1 MPQVRKPAAKAG
13 PKRGAKRPAPTRG
26 RVARKPAG
34 GALQRAGAQADDL
47 LTGLWDRL
55 LTGLAVGTT
64 ALGILALFALF
75 AGGYFTDMGARL
87 GALSASAAKTAGFGV
102 ARVTVKG
109 ADGLTER
116 EVMRALWSDER
127 GSVLGRSIFHVD
139 GAAARARVESLGA
152 VRAAAVVKLW
162 PDTIHVSVS
171 TRRPHALWQ
180 DETGGLHVI
189 DEDGV
194 ILRPAAPTEH
204 MNLPIVMQADDPA
217 AARDMLAALRRHPG
231 LADEV
236 AAVENVAGRRWNL
249 RFRNEFTAKLP
260 EPVPGADDLDTALAR
275 LESLGAGTGTLAAS
289 LDYIDLRDPQWAY
302 YKPKTP

>member
-1 MPQVRKPAAKAG
+1 MPQVRKPA
-13 PKRGAKRPAPTRG
+13 PKRGGSKGRKAPA
-26 RVARKPAG
+26 KPAG

-47 LTGLWDRL
+47 LTGLWDRV
-55 LTGLAVGTT
+55 LTALAVGTT
-64 ALGILALFALF
+64 ALGLLALFALF

-87 GALSASAAKTAGFGV
+87 GALSAGAAKTAGFGV

-116 EVMRALWSDER
+116 EIMRALWSDER

-139 GAAARARVESLGA
+139 GSAARARVEALGA
-152 VRAAAVVKLW
+152 VQAAAVVKLW

-171 TRRPHALWQ
+171 TRRAHALWQ

-189 DEDGV
+189 DAEGV

-204 MNLPIVMQADDPA
+204 VDLPIVMQTDDPA
-217 AARDMLAALRRHPG
+217 AARAMLAALRRHPS
-231 LADEV
+231 LAGEV
-236 AAVENVAGRRWNL
+236 AAIENVAGRRWNL

-260 EPVPGADDLDTALAR
+260 EPVPGADDLDAALAR
-275 LESLGAGTGTLAAS
+275 LAALGAGTGTLAAS

-302 YKPKTP
+302 YKPKAP